1 MDLPVAV
8 AGTIRRLDLTLK
20 GVATNL
26 AIDEALLN
34 ELEESGGPPVLRTWE
49 LPGPAVVMGASCRL
63 RDQVD
68 VDACRA
74 DGVPIARR
82 SSGGGSVVIGPG
94 ALNVAVV
101 LPIDAHPTLRAI
113 ETAQRAVLEPIAAAL
128 RQLGRPVEILGL
140 GDLVVA
146 GRKVAGSAQR
156 RTRRGVLVHLTI
168 LDALPIAWIGRYL
181 GVPPRPP
188 AYRAGRDHAQFVA
201 NLGLGRAAVLAAV
214 ERAWLPADRPVEP
227 ALPPLGR
234 ADELVRTKF
243 GDPAWTERL

>member
-1 MDLPVAV
+1 MDLPAAV
-8 AGTIRRLDLTLK
+8 AGTIRRLDLTLE
-20 GVATNL
+20 GVAANL

-34 ELEESGGPPVLRTWE
+34 ELEESAGPPVLRTWE

-63 RDQVD
+63 REQVN

-94 ALNVAVV
+94 ALNAAVV
-101 LPIDAHPTLRAI
+101 LPIEAHPALRAI
-113 ETAQRAVLEPIAAAL
+113 ETAQRSVLEPIATEL

-140 GDLVVA
+140 GDLVVD

-181 GVPPRPP
+181 GAPPRPP
-188 AYRAGRDHAQFVA
+188 SYRAGREHGQFVA
-201 NLGLGRAAVLAAV
+201 NLGLGRAAVIAAL
-214 ERAWLPADRPVEP
+214 ERAWLPADRVIEP
-227 ALPPLGR
+227 AIPPMER
-234 ADELVRTKF
+234 AAELVRSKF
-243 GDPAWTERL
+243 GDPAWIERL